1 MTSRD
6 LMTFGKHKGKPLGDV
21 DRSYFDWL
29 MKQDGF
35 ADKNKDLAKWIKE
48 GDASAEPIEHSNNEE
63 ETDLFRRAPEA
74 FKHWWSVAYGDRC
87 RKQASH
93 NYIPFMRVAL
103 DAWLH
108 ATGIQLAAGREASNS
123 KSDVPA
129 LTTPSATSLLR
140 SALPP
145 STPAKTEDYL
155 TSNVPF

>member
-35 ADKNKDLAKWIKE
+35 ADKNNDLAKWIKE
-48 GDASAEPIEHSNNEE
+48 GDFSAEPIEHSNNEE

-108 ATGIQLAAGREASNS
+108 ATGIQLAAAQ
-123 KSDVPA
+123 KPQ
-129 LTTPSATSLLR
+129 
-140 SALPP
+140 PP
-145 STPAKTEDYL
+145 SPPSVKPVPTVPT
-155 TSNVPF
+155 TSGPSDQDIHF